1 MKPAKSIASK
11 LIAVI
16 FALLSNSVCADISF
30 DGYTRLI
37 FESSHKQLTF
47 NIVNEFDDAA
57 LVQVTLDWG
66 EKRNSAQVPMALSR
80 PLLMI
85 PAKGK
90 ASVDILYEGTGLPDN
105 QESFFLLSVLEVPK
119 EPTEGNIAQ
128 IALQH
133 NLKLFY
139 RPHFSESREEAVEKL
154 RWTRT
159 SRDAPMHFQANNNS
173 PYYLTLTEVELLGE
187 QGQRCG
193 TPVNHLM
200 VAPFSTFDLAIP
212 DCTEPPSQL
221 SYRIISDGGAE
232 HLRKYDLPPN
242 QANQA
247 NQANQQ
253 Q

>member
-1 MKPAKSIASK
+1 MRSAKSIASK
-11 LIAVI
+11 FIAALS
-16 FALLSNSVCADISF
+16 ALLSYSVCADISF
-30 DGYTRLI
+30 DGYTRFI

-47 NIVNEFDDAA
+47 NIVNEVDEAA
-57 LVQVTLDWG
+57 LVQVILDWG
-66 EKRNSAQVPMALSR
+66 EKRRSAHVPMALSR

-90 ASVDILYEGTGLPDN
+90 ASVDIFYEGTGLPDD

-119 EPTEGNIAQ
+119 EPTEGNSAQ
-128 IALQH
+128 ITLRH

-154 RWTRT
+154 RWTGTNRN
-159 SRDAPMHFQANNNS
+159 PGQWQANNNS

-187 QGQRCG
+187 QGQHCG

-200 VAPFSTFDLAIP
+200 VAPFSTFNLAIP

-221 SYRIISDGGAE
+221 SYQVISDGGVA
-232 HLRKYDLPPN
+232 HPRKYDLSPEK
-242 QANQA
+242 ANQRR
-247 NQANQQ
+247 
-253 Q
+253 

>member
-1 MKPAKSIASK
+1 MRPTKTISSRFVAAF
-11 LIAVI
+11 
-16 FALLSNSVCADISF
+16 FALLSNSAWADINF
-30 DGYTRLI
+30 DGYTRFI

-47 NIVNEFDDAA
+47 NVVNEANEAA

-66 EKRNSAQVPMALSR
+66 ENRNSAYVPMALSR
-80 PLLMI
+80 PLLVI
-85 PAKGK
+85 PANGK

-119 EPTEGNIAQ
+119 KPTEENVAQ
-128 IALQH
+128 ITLQH

-139 RPHFSESREEAVEKL
+139 RPHLSESREEAVEKL
-154 RWTRT
+154 RWTRAN
-159 SRDAPMHFQANNNS
+159 RDAPVQLQANNDS
-173 PYYLTLTEVELLGE
+173 PYYLTLTEIGLLGA
-187 QGQRCG
+187 QGQHCG

-221 SYRIISDGGAE
+221 SYQVISDGGVA
-232 HLRKYDLPPN
+232 HPRKYDLSPKH
-242 QANQA
+242 
-247 NQANQQ
+247 ANQQ

>member
-1 MKPAKSIASK
+1 MRPTKTISSRFVAAF
-11 LIAVI
+11 
-16 FALLSNSVCADISF
+16 FALLSNSAWADISF
-30 DGYTRLI
+30 DGYTRFI

-47 NIVNEFDDAA
+47 NVVNEANEAA

-66 EKRNSAQVPMALSR
+66 ENRNSAYVPMALSR
-80 PLLMI
+80 PLLVI
-85 PAKGK
+85 PANGK

-119 EPTEGNIAQ
+119 EPTERNTAQ
-128 IALQH
+128 ITLQH

-139 RPHFSESREEAVEKL
+139 RPHFSQSREEAVEKL
-154 RWTRT
+154 RWTRKNRAT
-159 SRDAPMHFQANNNS
+159 GQWQADNNS
-173 PYYLTLTEVELLGE
+173 PYYMTLTDVELLDE
-187 QGQRCG
+187 QGQHCG

-212 DCTEPPSQL
+212 DCTETPSQL
-221 SYRIISDGGAE
+221 AYRVISDGGVAHE
-232 HLRKYDLPPN
+232 RKYDLTP
-242 QANQA
+242 

>member
-1 MKPAKSIASK
+1 M
-11 LIAVI
+11 
-16 FALLSNSVCADISF
+16 
-30 DGYTRLI
+30 
-37 FESSHKQLTF
+37 TF
-47 NIVNEFDDAA
+47 NVVNEANETA

-66 EKRNSAQVPMALSR
+66 KKRGSAHVPMALSR

-90 ASVDILYEGTGLPDN
+90 ASVDIFYEGTGLPDN

-119 EPTEGNIAQ
+119 EPTEGNVAQ
-128 IALQH
+128 ITLQH

-154 RWTRT
+154 RWTGTNRN
-159 SRDAPMHFQANNNS
+159 PGQWQANNNS

-187 QGQRCG
+187 QGQHCG

-200 VAPFSTFDLAIP
+200 VAPFSTFNLAIP

-221 SYRIISDGGAE
+221 SYQVISDGGVA
-232 HLRKYDLPPN
+232 HPRKYDLSPEK
-242 QANQA
+242 ANQRR
-247 NQANQQ
+247 
-253 Q
+253 

>member
-1 MKPAKSIASK
+1 MTTSK
-11 LIAVI
+11 TITSLIAVLL
-16 FALLSNSVCADISF
+16 ALLSNNACADISF
-30 DGYTRLI
+30 DGYTRFI
-37 FESSHKQLTF
+37 FEGSHKQLTF
-47 NIVNEFDDAA
+47 NVVNEANEAA

-66 EKRNSAQVPMALSR
+66 EKPSSAHVPMALSR
-80 PLLMI
+80 PLLVV

-119 EPTEGNIAQ
+119 EPPEENVAQ
-128 IALQH
+128 ITLQH

-154 RWTRT
+154 RWTRANG
-159 SRDAPMHFQANNNS
+159 DAPAQLQANNDS
-173 PYYLTLTEVELLGE
+173 PYYLTLTETALLDE
-187 QGQRCG
+187 QGQPCG

-221 SYRIISDGGAE
+221 SYQVISDGGAA
-232 HLRKYDLPPN
+232 HQRKYDLTPN
-242 QANQA
+242 KAA
-247 NQANQQ
+247 QQ

>member
-1 MKPAKSIASK
+1 MRPAKSIASK
-11 LIAVI
+11 FIAAL
-16 FALLSNSVCADISF
+16 FALLSNSASADISF
-30 DGYTRLI
+30 DGYTRFI
-37 FESSHKQLTF
+37 FESSHKQMTF
-47 NIVNEFDDAA
+47 NVVNEANETA

-66 EKRNSAQVPMALSR
+66 KKRSSAHVPMALSR

-90 ASVDILYEGTGLPDN
+90 ASVDIFYEGTGLPDN

-119 EPTEGNIAQ
+119 EPTEGNVAQ
-128 IALQH
+128 ITLQH

-154 RWTRT
+154 RWTGTNRN
-159 SRDAPMHFQANNNS
+159 PGQWQANNNS

-187 QGQRCG
+187 QGQHCG

-221 SYRIISDGGAE
+221 SYRVISDGGAA

-242 QANQA
+242 QANQ
-247 NQANQQ
+247 QQ
-253 Q
+253 

>member
-1 MKPAKSIASK
+1 MRSAKSIASK
-11 LIAVI
+11 FIAALA
-16 FALLSNSVCADISF
+16 ALLSYSVCADISF
-30 DGYTRLI
+30 DGYTRFI

-47 NIVNEFDDAA
+47 NIVNEVDEAA
-57 LVQVTLDWG
+57 LVQVILDWG
-66 EKRNSAQVPMALSR
+66 EKRRSAHVPMALSR

-90 ASVDILYEGTGLPDN
+90 ASVDIFYEGTGLPDD

-119 EPTEGNIAQ
+119 EPTEGNSAQ
-128 IALQH
+128 ITLRH

-139 RPHFSESREEAVEKL
+139 RPHFSESREEAVEKF

-159 SRDAPMHFQANNNS
+159 NRDAPMHLQANNNS
-173 PYYLTLTEVELLGE
+173 PYYLTLTEVELLGN

-200 VAPFSTFDLAIP
+200 VAPFSTFDLDVP
-212 DCTEPPSQL
+212 DCTEPPSQV
-221 SYRIISDGGAE
+221 SYRVISDEGAA

-242 QANQA
+242 QANQ
-247 NQANQQ
+247 QQ
-253 Q
+253 